1 MRLVRTP
8 NLSDSV
14 DRFLITNMTSKR
26 VAGIG
31 RIRDEPTALYN
42 SSDHCHPTRLRVC
55 WVHFDEFG
63 HARIVGEQWLRGYPR
78 NTLLFAANSISQWGQ
93 MNLLFEFM
101 PLILFFGAYLYKDIY
116 TALVVLMI
124 AMPIGLIVKYIR
136 TRKFD
141 KMYFWSTILLL
152 IGGSL
157 TLYFRNPLFLYWKPT
172 VFYWAVAIAFLSSQ
186 FFAKVPFAQKFFSL
200 IDGLNM
206 EKISAAQW
214 NKLNFAW
221 VVFFVGAG
229 VLNIYV
235 AYNFEQATWVKFKV
249 FGLTALTFVFIVG
262 QTVWLGNLIGYDDDE
277 IKEQD

>member
-1 MRLVRTP
+1 
-8 NLSDSV
+8 
-14 DRFLITNMTSKR
+14 
-26 VAGIG
+26 
-31 RIRDEPTALYN
+31 
-42 SSDHCHPTRLRVC
+42 
-55 WVHFDEFG
+55 
-63 HARIVGEQWLRGYPR
+63 
-78 NTLLFAANSISQWGQ
+78 

-186 FFAKVPFAQKFFSL
+186 FFAEVPFAQKFFSL

-214 NKLNFAW
+214 NKLNLAW

-262 QTVWLGNLIGYDDDE
+262 QTVWLGNLIGYDDE
-277 IKEQD
+277 VEEQD